1 MELKCTNCGEH
12 ISAENINIQK
22 TLAVCDKCDHVFN
35 FGDSVTARKAKQ
47 QKARKPENLHA
58 QEDDD
63 RLELSYQQLVS
74 DPNEKIGLA
83 IVSVLAII
91 LTLISI
97 AALSDNTAPLL
108 VRMIFSV
115 IASVF
120 WYIAAVTI
128 TMKTRINIDR
138 EKIAIK
144 SGPLPFPIND
154 NKTIDYD
161 DVSEVFCEETEDSK
175 KRAAF
180 DRYHRVCMRF
190 NDGNRVALIK
200 SLPQDFAFYIAQ
212 SIESYLPQ
220 EEVSDLVMPGNE
232 FHDDSTQDEDD
243 LQIAQILSAD
253 EEAQDS
259 AAQ

>member
-12 ISAENINIQK
+12 ISAENINIQR

-35 FGDSVTARKAKQ
+35 FGDSVLTRKAKLR
-47 QKARKPENLHA
+47 KARKPENLNA
-58 QEDDD
+58 QDDGD
-63 RLELSYQQLVS
+63 SLELSYQQLVS
-74 DPNEKIGLA
+74 DPNEKMGLA

-97 AALSDNTAPLL
+97 AAFSDSDAPLL
-108 VRMIFSV
+108 VRIIFSV
-115 IASVF
+115 LPIVF
-120 WYIAAVTI
+120 WYIAAVALT
-128 TMKTRINIDR
+128 TKTRINVDR

-161 DVSEVFCEETEDSK
+161 DVTEVFCEETEESK

-180 DRYHRVCMRF
+180 DRHYRVCMRF
-190 NDGNRVALIK
+190 NDGNRVALLK
-200 SLPQDFAFYIAQ
+200 SVPQDFAFYIAQ
-212 SIESYLPQ
+212 SIESYLPA
-220 EEVSDLVMPGNE
+220 EEVSDIVMPGDE
-232 FHDDSTQDEDD
+232 FHDDSTQDD
-243 LQIAQILSAD
+243 LQIAQILDAD